1 MRTFSL
7 AKILPAAAAAGA
19 LALAPAGV
27 ATIAPGVTPPARAA
41 APAAASWHVAFQV
54 PGPNFPEFTAVTAT
68 SGGSAWAFEVAQS
81 SKAPAAYQLS
91 GSTWSRRAF
100 PAKAGDSVIAASSS
114 SARNVWAFTFQ
125 GQVLKFG
132 GHGWAKV
139 KKFSKSIGSGL
150 AVSSTDVW
158 VFGPM
163 GAGTWNFNGH
173 GWTRVA
179 SGTGLAGASALSASS
194 IWGYGGT
201 KVAHWNGHAWAKTS
215 VAALLPKNTLLS
227 HSFVAGIYA
236 ASASSVYAIGS
247 GGRQDEGGPLVLL
260 HYNGS
265 AWSRVAENKN
275 LGDPVAVVPD
285 GHRGLWIP
293 MRTGFPGNG
302 SMEHFAHGVLTSA
315 GLPIS
320 PLHLELFGGAI
331 GKHTTAALAVGYK
344 RKSFSALT
352 TTAVI
357 LRFGT

>member
-1 MRTFSL
+1 MRTFSP

-27 ATIAPGVTPPARAA
+27 ATIASGVAPPARAA
-41 APAAASWHVAFQV
+41 APAAASWHLAFQV
-54 PGPNFPEFTAVTAT
+54 PGPNFPEFTAATAT
-68 SGGSAWAFEVAQS
+68 SGGSAWAFEVQG

-125 GQVLKFG
+125 GQVLRFD
-132 GHGWAKV
+132 GHSWAKV

-150 AVSSTDVW
+150 AVSTNDVW
-158 VFGPM
+158 AFGPM
-163 GAGTWNFNGH
+163 GAGTWHFNGH
-173 GWTRVA
+173 GWARVA
-179 SGTGLAGASALSASS
+179 SGTGLAGARALSASS

-201 KVAHWNGHAWAKTS
+201 NVAHWNGHTWAKTS

-236 ASASSVYAIGS
+236 ASASSVHAIGS

-265 AWSRVAENKN
+265 AWSRVAQNKN
-275 LGDPVAVVPD
+275 LGGPVAIFPD
-285 GHRGLWIP
+285 GHGGLWIP
-293 MRTGFPGNG
+293 VLTGFPGNG
-302 SMEHFAHGVLTSA
+302 SMEHFAHGTLSSVA
-315 GLPIS
+315 LPIS
-320 PLHLELFGGAI
+320 PPHLALFAGAI

-344 RKSFSALT
+344 RKSFSAQT